1 MSATIPATIT
11 ALFTSLSSV
20 GIVFLLNS
28 ETVSFPG
35 WATALILLISVPLLA
50 YGSSIGMSVLVRH
63 NAKCKS
69 YNIESI
75 SLSNL
80 VIALS
85 TFLTG
90 AMLSFENVPILKSI
104 FGEYDPRDPFTGQ
117 LIPKDTPAFQEA
129 MLNENHY
136 KIQFLSNIVKDA
148 LPVYFSNEV
157 KLGFVYFYYMFFLT
171 LLPAFFV
178 MTSQATCA

>member
-1 MSATIPATIT
+1 MSATIPASIT

-20 GIVFLLNS
+20 GIVYLLNS
-28 ETVSFPG
+28 ETVSLPG
-35 WATALILLISVPLLA
+35 WATALILLVSVPILA
-50 YGSSIGMSVLVRH
+50 YGSSIGMSILVRH

-69 YNIESI
+69 YNIQSI

-90 AMLSFENVPILKSI
+90 LVLSFENIPILKTI
-104 FGEYDPRDPFTGQ
+104 FGEYDPRDPITGQ

-129 MLNENHY
+129 LLNENHY
-136 KIQFLSNIVKDA
+136 KVQFFGNIVRDA
-148 LPVYFSNEV
+148 VPMYLSDGM
-157 KLGFVYFYYMFFLT
+157 KQGFVYFYYMFFLT